1 MAYHI
6 DIRPVLEWDGCLD
19 KRKKPEILRFQAL
32 IFRRKARDSNPR
44 TCYSQ
49 QFSRL
54 PHSTTLPAF
63 RRQKY
68 ELRLNLQTMN
78 AFFLYKL
85 DNYLTQREKKLFLLY
100 IFFNWFRFFEQIKGR
115 ADNLHTSFAYVN
127 TGI

>member
-1 MAYHI
+1 MGLNKTHLSI
-6 DIRPVLEWDGCLD
+6 W
-19 KRKKPEILRFQAL
+19 
-32 IFRRKARDSNPR
+32 RKARDSNPR

-85 DNYLTQREKKLFLLY
+85 DNYLTQREKKIISSVYFLQLAP
-100 IFFNWFRFFEQIKGR
+100 IF
-115 ADNLHTSFAYVN
+115 
-127 TGI
+127 

>member
-1 MAYHI
+1 MGLNKTHFSI
-6 DIRPVLEWDGCLD
+6 W
-19 KRKKPEILRFQAL
+19 
-32 IFRRKARDSNPR
+32 RKARDSNPR

-100 IFFNWFRFFEQIKGR
+100 IFFNWLRFFEQIKGR
-115 ADNLHTSFAYVN
+115 SDNLHTSFAYIN
-127 TGI
+127 AGIELKTNQ